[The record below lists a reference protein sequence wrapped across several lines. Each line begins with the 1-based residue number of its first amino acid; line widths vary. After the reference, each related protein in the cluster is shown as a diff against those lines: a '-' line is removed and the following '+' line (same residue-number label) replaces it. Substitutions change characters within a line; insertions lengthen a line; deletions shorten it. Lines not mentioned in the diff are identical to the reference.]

1 MYPLGLDNGTQL
13 VHSHHVPSWY
23 IQGAIMSTS
32 HQGQQFKARL
42 DTDLHV
48 WLKEQAEKQDRSI
61 NYLINQAVKLL
72 KQQAA

>member
-1 MYPLGLDNGTQL
+1 
-13 VHSHHVPSWY
+13 
-23 IQGAIMSTS
+23 MSTS

-42 DTDLHV
+42 DTDLHA